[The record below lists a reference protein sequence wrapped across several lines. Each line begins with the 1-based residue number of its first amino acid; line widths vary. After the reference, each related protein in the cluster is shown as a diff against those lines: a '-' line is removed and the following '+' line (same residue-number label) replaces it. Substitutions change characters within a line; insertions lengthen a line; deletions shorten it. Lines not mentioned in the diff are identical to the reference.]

1 MKKYF
6 SDYLLWL
13 LTILISNGFLLEIAR
28 LAIDENTNHA
38 FIIACGLLI
47 FLIAFD
53 TFMWWVFNTKL
64 SVLKVKVRYL
74 SDIDTIYESINGDL
88 IDLRA
93 SEDVEMKK
101 GEFKL
106 IPLGVAMKLP
116 RGYKAQLVPR
126 SSTYKNFR
134 ILQVNAP
141 GQIDNTYCGD
151 NDQWYFP
158 ALAMEDTVIHK
169 GDRICQFEIVPTMGN
184 IEFEEVDSLDD
195 KDRGG
200 FGSSGIA

>member
-1 MKKYF
+1 MKKYL

-13 LTILISNGFLLEIAR
+13 LTIIISNGFLLEIAR

-64 SVLKVKVRYL
+64 SVLKVKIRYL
-74 SDIDTIYESINGDL
+74 SDIDTLYENINGDL
-88 IDLRA
+88 VDLRA
-93 SEDVEMKK
+93 SEDVEIKK

-106 IPLGVAMKLP
+106 IPLGIAMKLP
-116 RGYKAQLVPR
+116 MGYRANLHPR

-134 ILQVNAP
+134 IIMANSTGIV
-141 GQIDNTYCGD
+141 DSSYCGD
-151 NDQWYFP
+151 NDEWKFP
-158 ALAMEDTVIHK
+158 ALAIEDTIIHK